1 MSLADGMSGG
11 GVLIWAGLAILVV
24 LAVLYRKM
32 FRKK

>member
-1 MSLADGMSGG
+1 MNLAEGLSGG
-11 GVLIWAGLAILVV
+11 GVLFWAGLAVLVV